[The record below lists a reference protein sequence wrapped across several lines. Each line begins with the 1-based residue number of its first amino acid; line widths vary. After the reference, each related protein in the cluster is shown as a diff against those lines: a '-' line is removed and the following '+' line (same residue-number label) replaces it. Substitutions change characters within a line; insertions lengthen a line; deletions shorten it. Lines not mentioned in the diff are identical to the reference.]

1 MAKTQQQL
9 NDERAGRIDTVKA
22 AADKETTRV
31 HANAAKGKALT
42 SVTMEGSSD
51 IDGEQRTFRLKA
63 TSGIESEETGPAPAA
78 TPKDS
83 GPKDAPKPASSS
95 PAPAGG
101 DKK

>member
-63 TSGIESEETGPAPAA
+63 TSGIESEETGPAPASA
-78 TPKDS
+78 PSK
-83 GPKDAPKPASSS
+83 GPDPKPASPAS
-95 PAPAGG
+95 PAAPAGG

>member
-9 NDERAGRIDTVKA
+9 NDERSGRIDTVKA

-63 TSGIESEETGPAPAA
+63 TSGLESDETGPAAAPA
-78 TPKDS
+78 TS
-83 GPKDAPKPASSS
+83 KPANPAPAN